1 MKKIRIFHHDDADG
15 YAAGYLAYKYEA
27 ERVENNSTIR
37 TYDIN
42 YNKEFP
48 LELINSEDKVYILD
62 YSIHPSDMI
71 KLLRITKNV
80 IWIDHHISSIEKYDD
95 WNDLIEKASGLESIK
110 GIRVN
115 GISGCAL
122 TYLYLFNHWNEDA
135 LIEFRDTISTENE
148 LVTTL
153 TKDFEDSAPKYLQY
167 INDWDIWCH
176 KFPESEMLQIAI
188 ANNLSIDL
196 ILNLDLDTDES
207 NLNKLLEKG
216 KCYIEYRNQW
226 SDQFMKRYAFET
238 VLEYIDGSYK
248 HILVANL
255 GNANSKF
262 FGNRISCYDAVVT
275 QCFDGDRWN
284 FSIYSED
291 EDFDCSLVARYFGG
305 GGHKGAAG
313 FTSKNPF
320 TKSIV
325 LMRE

>member
-1 MKKIRIFHHDDADG
+1 M
-15 YAAGYLAYKYEA
+15 
-27 ERVENNSTIR
+27 
-37 TYDIN
+37 
-42 YNKEFP
+42 
-48 LELINSEDKVYILD
+48 
-62 YSIHPSDMI
+62 
-71 KLLRITKNV
+71 
-80 IWIDHHISSIEKYDD
+80 EK
-95 WNDLIEKASGLESIK
+95 
-110 GIRVN
+110 
-115 GISGCAL
+115 
-122 TYLYLFNHWNEDA
+122 
-135 LIEFRDTISTENE
+135 E
-148 LVTTL
+148 LVHRY
-153 TKDFEDSAPKYLQY
+153 K
-167 INDWDIWCH
+167 
-176 KFPESEMLQIAI
+176 ESEQLQIAI
-188 ANNLSIDL
+188 SNILDITLIMEMDHNEDL
-196 ILNLDLDTDES
+196 VD
-207 NLNKLLEKG
+207 KLLEKG

-275 QCFDGDRWN
+275 QCFDGDKWN

-320 TKSIV
+320 TKSII